1 MMTLS
6 DSDYLS
12 NLDSRKYDNVV
23 KDIRKGELLSRLYDI
38 PDFVLISHHP
48 LSHSISVCAS
58 VYNLLI
64 GPERVK
70 NLGGFLSVK
79 ESFDIFKKHYS
90 DIVKP
95 GKTLL
100 FNGLASLLCEQ
111 SVFAL
116 TQAISNKTPV
126 YVYIHETAWNFRY
139 LFSNH
144 NEYVSSITQLL
155 KKSDVNY
162 LVTSSQ
168 AFHLVAFLFGVSWE
182 KIRIVYELVDFSKFN
197 PDLA

>member
-1 MMTLS
+1 
-6 DSDYLS
+6 
-12 NLDSRKYDNVV
+12 
-23 KDIRKGELLSRLYDI
+23 
-38 PDFVLISHHP
+38 
-48 LSHSISVCAS
+48 
-58 VYNLLI
+58 
-64 GPERVK
+64 
-70 NLGGFLSVK
+70 
-79 ESFDIFKKHYS
+79 FKKHYS

-197 PDLA
+197 PDLAEISVTQEPMDINLIGAGTLSKRKGIDLFMILSN